1 MQLVKE
7 RPPAALGSLAGAAE
21 ALSKAVRASRAG
33 CALRVA
39 RAPARGASAG
49 SPAARLPRPHTPR
62 AARCPLPAQAV
73 VESLEGES
81 VLWEAALRSSLAVA
95 YTPAPPTADAEPA
108 LAPLAPTA
116 DLAPELSAM
125 AVRASFRL
133 EAAEARLRWARA
145 AAEEARR
152 THLKA
157 AEFAHAKAFGGYE
170 QVDDPQALLRAVAA

>member
-1 MQLVKE
+1 M
-7 RPPAALGSLAGAAE
+7 
-21 ALSKAVRASRAG
+21 
-33 CALRVA
+33 
-39 RAPARGASAG
+39 
-49 SPAARLPRPHTPR
+49 
-62 AARCPLPAQAV
+62 

-81 VLWEAALRSSLAVA
+81 ALWEAALRSSLAVTYA
-95 YTPAPPTADAEPA
+95 LAPPAADAEPA

-145 AAEEARR
+145 AEEEARR

-157 AEFAHAKAFGGYE
+157 AELAHAKAFGGYE